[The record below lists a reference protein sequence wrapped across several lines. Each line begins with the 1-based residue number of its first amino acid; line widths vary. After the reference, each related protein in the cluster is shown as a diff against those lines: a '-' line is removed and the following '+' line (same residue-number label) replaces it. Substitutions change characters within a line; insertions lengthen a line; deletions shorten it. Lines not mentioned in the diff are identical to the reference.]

1 MSRHK
6 RGAVG
11 AARSKMSLQ
20 KLARKLR
27 SLDPPRQ
34 YPLMG
39 TLLALVTAWLILTSI
54 LLPAPALAQD
64 YTYGECSAVEP
75 EALEAEI
82 EGLARTVLVDGQG
95 LLNID
100 AIVDRQWIA
109 VGMDATLDQAV
120 ETAVEALMIEE
131 PYWER
136 FLSGWS
142 GGKAEEFATAITQR
156 VFSSP
161 QFVAK
166 LDELAVAI
174 ADDVTVELESMT
186 ARSASTSLLC
196 LQQYVGERY
205 SESLLTLF
213 ETEIRTDIEV
223 ADLNASPDEL
233 DVSQLTTH
241 SKAATGAGII
251 IATQVVRRISVQLG
265 KKVAGRVAGRI
276 VGRVLGKLGSSLI
289 PLAGWVVGGGLIV
302 WDLVEGGQGSL
313 PQIEDAL
320 KGQEVKVAL
329 HAEIAAAVES
339 GLDDEVD
346 LMAAQIADE
355 LMGEWNQFCQRH
367 PYLCSLPEESA
378 PFQAILDATS
388 VEDLEKLAGLVE
400 LFIAD
405 LGRPSLDIS
414 LATGDFEALLQ
425 LSQPAYAILSETGSV
440 ETALAWA
447 DLAGDNIDEV
457 VRLGLYQLIDPSAT
471 DEAEVGALI
480 GLADKETISHYFT
493 TTPETRSA
501 LLTYSPA
508 TRRGLLERLDP
519 ADVHWLITY
528 MAAEHIADAE
538 SMAYRV
544 ANGIE
549 SVAMLQS
556 PPAATKQGRSKIAAA
571 DLSLPKAAL
580 VLEPD
585 SKPDASPRQ
594 NSVLV
599 AAMLLSVVLAISAF
613 ALVGWNVV
621 KRSQH

>member
-1 MSRHK
+1 
-6 RGAVG
+6 
-11 AARSKMSLQ
+11 
-20 KLARKLR
+20 
-27 SLDPPRQ
+27 
-34 YPLMG
+34 
-39 TLLALVTAWLILTSI
+39 
-54 LLPAPALAQD
+54 
-64 YTYGECSAVEP
+64 
-75 EALEAEI
+75 
-82 EGLARTVLVDGQG
+82 
-95 LLNID
+95 
-100 AIVDRQWIA
+100 
-109 VGMDATLDQAV
+109 MDATLDQAV
-120 ETAVEALMIEE
+120 ESAVQALMAEE
-131 PYWER
+131 PYWAR

-142 GGKAEEFATAITQR
+142 GAKAEEFAAAITQR

-166 LDELAVAI
+166 LDELAAAI
-174 ADDVTVELESMT
+174 ADDVTVELESMA

-223 ADLNASPDEL
+223 ADLNASPDDL

-241 SKAATGAGII
+241 GKAATGISVI

-313 PQIEDAL
+313 PQIEESL
-320 KGQEVKVAL
+320 KDEEVKVAL
-329 HAEIAAAVES
+329 RAEIAAAVES

-367 PYLCSLPEESA
+367 PTLCSLPEESA
-378 PFQAILDATS
+378 QFQAILDATS
-388 VEDLEKLAGLVE
+388 VEDLDKLAGLVDI
-400 LFIAD
+400 FIAD
-405 LGRPSLDIS
+405 LGRPRLDIS
-414 LATGDFEALLQ
+414 LENGDFEALLQ
-425 LSQPAYAILSETGSV
+425 LSEQAYAILLETGST

-447 DLAGDNIDEV
+447 DLAGGNVDEV
-457 VRLGLYQLIDPSAT
+457 VRLGLFQLMEPSMT
-471 DEAEVGALI
+471 DEAEVSALI

-493 TTPETRSA
+493 TTPETRNA
-501 LLTYSPA
+501 LLTYSPT
-508 TRRGLLERLDP
+508 TRKGLLERLDP
-519 ADVHWLITY
+519 ADIDWLITY
-528 MAAEHIADAE
+528 MAAENVADAE
-538 SMAYRV
+538 SMAYRI

-549 SVAMLQS
+549 TVAMLQS
-556 PPAATKQGRSKIAAA
+556 PPVATKQGPSKIAAA
-571 DLSLPKAAL
+571 GLSLPEAVL

-585 SKPDASPRQ
+585 SRPDASPRQ

>member
-1 MSRHK
+1 MSRYK
-6 RGAVG
+6 RGSVG
-11 AARSKMSLQ
+11 SATSMMSLQ

-27 SLDPPRQ
+27 SSYPPRR
-34 YPLMG
+34 YLPAGPIFAL
-39 TLLALVTAWLILTSI
+39 TAIWLSLASI
-54 LLPAPALAQD
+54 LLPSPLLAQD

-82 EGLARTVLVDGQG
+82 EGLARTILVDGQG

-100 AIVDRQWIA
+100 VIVDRQWIA

-120 ETAVEALMIEE
+120 ETAVAALMAEE
-131 PYWER
+131 LYWER

-142 GGKAEEFATAITQR
+142 GAKAEEFAMAITQR

-166 LDELAVAI
+166 LDELAAAI
-174 ADDVTVELESMT
+174 ADDVTVELESMA

-223 ADLNASPDEL
+223 ADLDASPDDL

-251 IATQVVRRISVQLG
+251 IATQVVRRLSVQLG

-313 PQIEDAL
+313 PQIEDSL
-320 KGQEVKVAL
+320 KGEEVKVAL
-329 HAEIAAAVES
+329 RAEIAAAVES

-355 LMGEWNQFCQRH
+355 LMGEWDQFCQRH

-378 PFQAILDATS
+378 QFQAILDATS
-388 VEDLEKLAGLVE
+388 VEELDKLAGLVDI
-400 LFIAD
+400 FVTD
-405 LGRPSLDIS
+405 LGRPRLDASLDNG
-414 LATGDFEALLQ
+414 AFEALLQ
-425 LSQPAYAILSETGSV
+425 LSEQVHAILSETASA
-440 ETALAWA
+440 ETTLAWA
-447 DLAGDNIDEV
+447 DLAGDNVDEV
-457 VRLGLYQLIDPSAT
+457 VRLGLYQLVDPSMT

-480 GLADKETISHYFT
+480 GLADAETISHYFA
-493 TTPETRSA
+493 TTPETRVA
-501 LLTYSPA
+501 LLAYSPA
-508 TRRGLLERLDP
+508 TRKGLLERLDP
-519 ADVHWLITY
+519 ADVDWLITY
-528 MAAEHIADAE
+528 MAAEQIADAE
-538 SMAYRV
+538 SMAYRI

-549 SVAMLQS
+549 TLAMLQS
-556 PPAATKQGRSKIAAA
+556 PPAAAKQGPSKIAPAG
-571 DLSLPKAAL
+571 LSLPEAAL

-599 AAMLLSVVLAISAF
+599 AALLLSVVLAISAF